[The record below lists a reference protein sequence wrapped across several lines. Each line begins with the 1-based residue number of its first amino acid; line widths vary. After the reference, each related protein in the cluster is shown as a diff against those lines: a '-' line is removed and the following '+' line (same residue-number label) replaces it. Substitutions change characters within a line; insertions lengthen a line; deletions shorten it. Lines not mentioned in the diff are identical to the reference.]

1 MEDKRTVTINL
12 MGQQLTVRTTEP
24 EESLQRNLDRVR
36 ETLQRIQV
44 QTGTVDTVKLFAL
57 GLLHLGREL
66 NVLEERYDNICNDLE
81 HRLDR
86 WSELLQASTA
96 A

>member
-12 MGQQLTVRTTEP
+12 MGQHLTVRTTEP

-36 ETLQRIQV
+36 DTLQRIQV

-66 NVLEERYDNICNDLE
+66 TVLEERYDNICNDLE

-86 WSELLQASTA
+86 WSELLRASTA